1 MADIYADLGA
11 WALARLKAATAVTTL
26 VVGGA
31 ANVLEAG
38 DLTSET
44 LTAAQETRRAAA
56 ATTKVLAVVV
66 QDLGEKNF
74 TASCAVFIY
83 DRYGYANIRTI
94 REAIIAALVNKPALL
109 VRDACVNQVAY
120 AGRSGHAIDV
130 QFDLDLERVDFN
142 GALIAERDIYA

>member
-1 MADIYADLGA
+1 MADMYADLGA
-11 WALARLKAATAVTTL
+11 WALARLKAAAPVTNL

-44 LTAAQETRRAAA
+44 LSAAQETRRAAG
-56 ATTKVLAVVV
+56 ATGKVLAVVV
-66 QDLGEKNF
+66 QDLGEKSF
-74 TASCAVFIY
+74 TASCAVFVY

-94 REAIIAALVNKPALL
+94 REAIIAALVNQPALL

-142 GALIAERDIYA
+142 GALIAERDKYA